1 MCNDHIH
8 NLAIWFSGEW
18 EFREIQQDVE
28 TQLPVEKIGTKN
40 SRRDMFRAELR
51 LIEYPGNILHCSL
64 ENTFST
70 KLRYKNMLKRCPN
83 YGEGDHMFNPLQ
95 LNINMCFL
103 KACLLATVL
112 ILEREF
118 IS

>member
-1 MCNDHIH
+1 
-8 NLAIWFSGEW
+8 
-18 EFREIQQDVE
+18 
-28 TQLPVEKIGTKN
+28 
-40 SRRDMFRAELR
+40 MFRAELR

-64 ENTFST
+64 EKHIFNKIKIQKHVEEMSI
-70 KLRYKNMLKRCPN
+70 N
-83 YGEGDHMFNPLQ
+83 YGVGDHMFNPLQ